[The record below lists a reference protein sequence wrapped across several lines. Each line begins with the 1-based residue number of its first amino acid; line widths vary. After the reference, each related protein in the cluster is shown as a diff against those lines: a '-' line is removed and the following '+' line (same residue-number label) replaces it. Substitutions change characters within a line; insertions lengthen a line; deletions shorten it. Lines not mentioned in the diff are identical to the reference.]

1 MNIRFAR
8 TLLDSK
14 QKRLSFFQNLLLV
27 ATADRYFDEKEGD
40 FLLAVGRQLEL
51 TPDDVNPIVDN
62 LPVLSFIIPETG
74 LERTLELQ
82 AMVMMMTQDGHIDDK
97 EYALCL
103 DYATRIGYGRVF
115 LDDLIQQ
122 LTQKQDGSHADDDDE
137 TPSAESR
144 NPRAS
149 RAS

>member
-27 ATADRYFDEKEGD
+27 ATADNYFDEQEGD
-40 FLLAVGRQLEL
+40 FLVSVGQQLEL
-51 TPDDVNPIVDN
+51 LPEDVNPIVDN

-82 AMVMMMTQDGHIDDK
+82 AMVMMMTQDGHVDDR
-97 EYALCL
+97 EYTLCL
-103 DYATRIGYGRVF
+103 EYATRIGYGRVF
-115 LDDLIQQ
+115 LDDLITQ
-122 LTQKQDGSHADDDDE
+122 LTQQGDSDHSHDDDL
-137 TPSAESR
+137 PSAP
-144 NPRAS
+144 PRSS
-149 RAS
+149 RA

>member
-27 ATADRYFDEKEGD
+27 ATADGYFDEQEGD
-40 FLLAVGRQLEL
+40 FLVSVGRQLEL
-51 TPDDVNPIVDN
+51 LPDDVNPIVDN

-82 AMVMMMTQDGHIDDK
+82 AMVMMMTQDGHVDDR

-103 DYATRIGYGRVF
+103 EYATRIGYGRVF
-115 LDDLIQQ
+115 LDDLITQ
-122 LTQKQDGSHADDDDE
+122 LTQQGDAADHSDDDDE
-137 TPSAESR
+137 RPSAQPRSSR
-144 NPRAS
+144 TA
-149 RAS
+149 